1 MPSDFMN
8 DPKGIWQNQPTE
20 AFKMS
25 ADQLRFE
32 AQKRASKGR
41 FEALYTGVIGLTL
54 SIFFAWILVTAHDLV
69 LRAGFGVLALWC
81 LFMAYQAYK
90 GIRSGRLE
98 PDAPLSTTLE
108 SYRSELEKR
117 RDFTRHVWRKAG
129 LAFCFLGLALV
140 IVPELIKALRSPRL
154 ALNVL
159 PVCVLLAIWLAIF
172 FPLRKRRLQKLQQ
185 EIEEL
190 RVFERENR
198 V

>member
-8 DPKGIWQNQPTE
+8 DPRGIWQRQPTE

-25 ADQLRFE
+25 PNQLRLKAE
-32 AQKRASKGR
+32 ERHSKAR
-41 FEALYTGVIGLTL
+41 FEALYTGIIGLTL
-54 SIFFAWILVTAHDLV
+54 SILFAWALVSAHELLLRMGFAVLV
-69 LRAGFGVLALWC
+69 LWC
-81 LFMAYQAYK
+81 LYIAYQAYP
-90 GIRSGRLE
+90 GIRGGRLE

-108 SYRSELEKR
+108 SYRTELEKR

-129 LAFCFLGLALV
+129 LWFCFLGLALI
-140 IVPELIKALRSPRL
+140 IVPELIKALASPRL

-159 PVCVLLAIWLAIF
+159 PFCVVLAIWLAIF

-185 EIEEL
+185 EIEDL
-190 RVFERENR
+190 RICERENR